1 MLAPSKTAVILVEGE
16 ATHSSSQQS
25 LTPAQQQFNAMSE
38 KIAQQKQQVEEWQ
51 ALVVLVQQRI
61 HGKLMP
67 LYDQLAR
74 QHGQLIEQLHQASL
88 QYPLTAWENAQ
99 LHRVIIEL
107 CEQVLRHKLPDED
120 PLIAQIYQLY
130 LAEQAQLST
139 FAPAA
144 SKLPQQQHL
153 QPLDRGFEPDCGV
166 ALFDAD
172 DLTTVLA
179 TDLATSFEIMA
190 QQQEAERDYQKQ
202 QRKMARLALK
212 QQAKEHAKEER
223 DIAQQQANAPA
234 QKSLRQLYQR
244 LAGMLHPDREQDE
257 QQKITKTDLMQQATE
272 AYQSQ
277 DLLGLIELQNA
288 VRFNT
293 NSNFAQ
299 LADEQLHLYNLNLRR
314 YSQTL
319 DENITGH
326 KARLASLCAIER
338 VEMVTA
344 KSVIKKL
351 KEQASLLTQY
361 NAMLSQQLKNLKD
374 AKAIK
379 AFLRQYS

>member
-1 MLAPSKTAVILVEGE
+1 MLAPSKTAIILVEGE

-25 LTPAQQQFNAMSE
+25 PTPAQQQFNALSE

-74 QHGQLIEQLHQASL
+74 QQGQLIEQLHQASL
-88 QYPLTAWENAQ
+88 QYPLTAWESAQ

-130 LAEQAQLST
+130 LAEQAQTST
-139 FAPAA
+139 FAPVA
-144 SKLPQQQHL
+144 SELPQQQHL
-153 QPLDRGFEPDCGV
+153 QPLDHGFEPDCGV

-172 DLTTVLA
+172 DLTTDLA
-179 TDLATSFEIMA
+179 TDLVTSFEIMA

-212 QQAKEHAKEER
+212 QQANEKQET
-223 DIAQQQANAPA
+223 AQQQANAPA

-244 LAGMLHPDREQDE
+244 LAAMLHPDREQDE

-288 VRFNT
+288 VSFNT
-293 NSNFAQ
+293 HSNFAQ

-319 DENITGH
+319 DENIAGH

>member
-1 MLAPSKTAVILVEGE
+1 MRAPSKTAIILVEGE
-16 ATHSSSQQS
+16 ATQSPSQQQS
-25 LTPAQQQFNAMSE
+25 LTPAQQQFNVLGE
-38 KIAQQKQQVEEWQ
+38 KITQQKQQVEEWQ
-51 ALVVLVQQRI
+51 ALVVSVQQRI

-74 QHGQLIEQLHQASL
+74 QHGKLIEQLHQASL
-88 QYPLTAWENAQ
+88 KYSLTAWESAQ
-99 LHRVIIEL
+99 LHQLIIEL

-130 LAEQAQLST
+130 RAEQAQTNPL
-139 FAPAA
+139 APAA
-144 SKLPQQQHL
+144 SELPQQQHL
-153 QPLDRGFEPDCGV
+153 QPLDPSFDLDCGV

-172 DLTTVLA
+172 DPA
-179 TDLATSFEIMA
+179 TDPATSFEVMA
-190 QQQEAERDYQKQ
+190 QQQEAERHYQKQ

-212 QQAKEHAKEER
+212 QQAKEQSKEER
-223 DIAQQQANAPA
+223 DTAQQQANAPA

-244 LAGMLHPDREQDE
+244 LAAMLHPDREQDE

-277 DLLGLIELQNA
+277 DLLGLIQLQNA
-288 VRFNT
+288 VSFNT

-299 LADEQLHLYNLNLRR
+299 LADEQLQLYNLNLRR

-319 DENITGH
+319 DENIAEH

-338 VEMVTA
+338 VEMVTE

-351 KEQASLLTQY
+351 KEQVSLLTQY

>member
-16 ATHSSSQQS
+16 TTHSSSQQS
-25 LTPAQQQFNAMSE
+25 LTPAQQQFNVLSE
-38 KIAQQKQQVEEWQ
+38 KIAQQKQQVDEWQ
-51 ALVVLVQQRI
+51 ALVVSVQQRI

-74 QHGQLIEQLHQASL
+74 QQGQLIEQLHQASL
-88 QYPLTAWENAQ
+88 QYSLTAWESAQ
-99 LHRVIIEL
+99 LQRVIIEL

-130 LAEQAQLST
+130 LAEQAQTNPL
-139 FAPAA
+139 APVARE
-144 SKLPQQQHL
+144 LPQHQDK
-153 QPLDRGFEPDCGV
+153 QPLDIGFEPDCGV

-172 DLTTVLA
+172 DLT

-212 QQAKEHAKEER
+212 QQAKERDKEEQ
-223 DIAQQQANAPA
+223 DTVQQQANALA
-234 QKSLRQLYQR
+234 QKSFRQLYQR
-244 LAGMLHPDREQDE
+244 LAAMLHPDREQDE
-257 QQKITKTDLMQQATE
+257 QQKTNKTDLMQQATE

-288 VRFNT
+288 VSFNT

-299 LADEQLHLYNLNLRR
+299 LADEQLHLYHLNLRR

-319 DENITGH
+319 DENIAGH

-344 KSVIKKL
+344 KRVIKKL

>member
-1 MLAPSKTAVILVEGE
+1 VLAPSKTAVILVAGE
-16 ATHSSSQQS
+16 APRAPSPQQS
-25 LTPAQQQFNAMSE
+25 PTPAQQQFNALSE

-74 QHGQLIEQLHQASL
+74 QQGQLIEQLHQASL

-99 LHRVIIEL
+99 LQRVIIEL

-130 LAEQAQLST
+130 LAEQAHTNPL
-139 FAPAA
+139 APVA
-144 SKLPQQQHL
+144 SELPQQQHL
-153 QPLDRGFEPDCGV
+153 QPLDHGFEPDCGV

-172 DLTTVLA
+172 DLTTDLA
-179 TDLATSFEIMA
+179 TDLVTSFEIMA

-212 QQAKEHAKEER
+212 QQANEKQET
-223 DIAQQQANAPA
+223 AQQQANAPA
-234 QKSLRQLYQR
+234 QKSSRQLYQR
-244 LAGMLHPDREQDE
+244 LAAMLHPDREQDE

-288 VRFNT
+288 VSFNT

-344 KSVIKKL
+344 KRVIKKL

-379 AFLRQYS
+379 AFLRQ